1 MHADEP
7 LSDQE
12 FNFLDQFLLS
22 DRCSENAMTLDAL
35 HGYLTAI
42 AIGPEPVPP
51 EEWLPTVWGPAAG
64 DTPGFQSGQEAKRIQ
79 SLIMRFLN
87 EIAITFEAAPKE
99 FEPLFLEQT
108 VQGKKL
114 LDGEAWAWGFWE
126 GMNLRAEAWETA
138 WEAPVAATLRAVYL
152 LGAEEVEEEE
162 VVLADTPQK
171 RHQLAL
177 EIEAGLPAIYRFW
190 QERRKKAHPPVRNAD
205 AKTGRNESCPCG
217 SGKKFKQCCGAAD
230 NTKH

>member
-1 MHADEP
+1 MQLDEP

-12 FNFLDQFLLS
+12 FDTLDRFLLS

-42 AIGPEPVPP
+42 VIGPAIISP
-51 EEWLPTVWGPAAG
+51 EEWWPQIWGPSPEDMPA
-64 DTPGFQSGQEAKRIQ
+64 FQSGQEEKRIR

-99 FEPLFLEQT
+99 FEPLFLEQ
-108 VQGKKL
+108 VEQGKKL
-114 LDGEAWAWGFWE
+114 LDGEAWAWGFWD
-126 GMNLRAEAWETA
+126 GMSLRAEVWDTGWDAPI
-138 WEAPVAATLRAVYL
+138 APVLRAVYL

-162 VVLADTPQK
+162 VALADTPQK

-177 EIEAGLPAIYRFW
+177 EIEAGLPAIHRFW
-190 QERRKKAHPPVRNAD
+190 LEQRKKTHAPLQHAEPKP
-205 AKTGRNESCPCG
+205 GRNELCPCG
-217 SGKKFKQCCGAAD
+217 SGKKFKQCCGANSNSKA
-230 NTKH
+230 

>member
-1 MHADEP
+1 MQLDEP

-12 FNFLDQFLLS
+12 FDTLDRFLLS

-42 AIGPEPVPP
+42 LIGPAIISPQDWWPQI
-51 EEWLPTVWGPAAG
+51 WGPSQ
-64 DTPGFQSGQEAKRIQ
+64 DDLPSFQSDKEEKRIR
-79 SLIMRFLN
+79 SLIMRFMN

-126 GMNLRAEAWETA
+126 GMNLRPEMWAAGWDGSI
-138 WEAPVAATLRAVYL
+138 APVLRAIYL

-162 VVLADTPQK
+162 VELADTPQK

-177 EIEAGLPAIYRFW
+177 EIEAGLPAIHRFW
-190 QERRKKAHPPVRNAD
+190 REHGKQSHAPLQRTEPKP
-205 AKTGRNESCPCG
+205 GRNEACPCG
-217 SGKKFKQCCGAAD
+217 SGKKFKQCCGANPASE
-230 NTKH
+230 N

>member
-1 MHADEP
+1 MRADEP

-12 FNFLDQFLLS
+12 FNVLDQFLLS

-42 AIGPEPVPP
+42 VIGPESIPAD
-51 EEWLPTVWGPAAG
+51 EWLPQVWGPTAEDAPRFSS
-64 DTPGFQSGQEAKRIQ
+64 DKEAQRIRG
-79 SLIMRFLN
+79 LIMRFMN
-87 EIAITFEAAPKE
+87 EIAIAFEAAPKE
-99 FEPLFLEQT
+99 FEPLFLEHS

-126 GMNLRAEAWETA
+126 GMNLRADA
-138 WEAPVAATLRAVYL
+138 WEAGWDAPIASTLRAVYL

-162 VVLADTPQK
+162 VVLADSPQK

-177 EIEAGLPAIYRFW
+177 EIEKGLAAVHRFW
-190 QERRKKAHPPVRNAD
+190 REQ
-205 AKTGRNESCPCG
+205 
-217 SGKKFKQCCGAAD
+217 D
-230 NTKH
+230 NK

>member
-12 FNFLDQFLLS
+12 FNILDQFLLS

-42 AIGPEPVPP
+42 AIGPEAVAPD
-51 EEWLPTVWGPAAG
+51 EWLPAVWGPAA
-64 DTPGFQSGQEAKRIQ
+64 DDVPSFKSDQEAKRIQ

-108 VQGKKL
+108 TQGKKL

-126 GMNLRAEAWETA
+126 GMNLRAEAWEAA
-138 WEAPVAATLRAVYL
+138 WEAPVAATLRSVYL

-177 EIEAGLPAIYRFW
+177 EIEAGLPALYRFW
-190 QERRKKAHPPVRNAD
+190 QERRRKSHPPVQNAD

-230 NTKH
+230 NTQH

>member
-1 MHADEP
+1 MRADEP

-12 FNFLDQFLLS
+12 FNVLDQFLLS

-42 AIGPEPVPP
+42 VIGPEDVPAD
-51 EEWLPTVWGPAAG
+51 EWLQQVWGPSTDDAPRFSS
-64 DTPGFQSGQEAKRIQ
+64 DKEAQRIRG
-79 SLIMRFLN
+79 LIMRFMN
-87 EIAITFEAAPKE
+87 EIAIAFEAAPKE
-99 FEPLFLEQT
+99 FEPLFLEHS

-126 GMNLRAEAWETA
+126 GMNLRADAWEEG
-138 WEAPVAATLRAVYL
+138 WDAPIAPTLRAVYL

-162 VVLADTPQK
+162 VALADTPQK

-177 EIEAGLPAIYRFW
+177 EIEKGLAAIYRFW
-190 QERRKKAHPPVRNAD
+190 HE
-205 AKTGRNESCPCG
+205 KTPETRD
-217 SGKKFKQCCGAAD
+217 KQ
-230 NTKH
+230 

>member
-1 MHADEP
+1 MQLDEL

-12 FNFLDQFLLS
+12 FDTLDRFLLS

-42 AIGPEPVPP
+42 VIGPAIIAP
-51 EEWLPTVWGPAAG
+51 EEWWPQIWGPSPE
-64 DTPGFQSGQEAKRIQ
+64 DVPVFQSGQEEKRIR

-99 FEPLFLEQT
+99 FEPLFLEQ
-108 VQGKKL
+108 VEQGKKL

-126 GMNLRAEAWETA
+126 GMSLRAEVWDTGWDAPI
-138 WEAPVAATLRAVYL
+138 APVLRAIYL

-162 VVLADTPQK
+162 VPLADTPQK

-177 EIEAGLPAIYRFW
+177 EIEAGLPTIHRFW
-190 QERRKKAHPPVRNAD
+190 LEQRKKTHAPLQHAEPKP
-205 AKTGRNESCPCG
+205 GRNELCRCG
-217 SGKKFKQCCGAAD
+217 SGKKFKQCCGANSNNEA
-230 NTKH
+230 